1 MARET
6 GLWGAVRENAYDD
19 PRTRAACAVLER
31 AGVPAYVAP
40 LVVVTAVHRLEL
52 WAMRDGDEGL
62 TGHLSAGR
70 LATVAWPEHAVGPKQ
85 LGRGERVGNLLRVAL
100 LSEPAGGG
108 PAYLARRCGGC
119 EASSYVDSAGI
130 RLASCPHE
138 GIQGWTMGRPKI
150 VQDRLA
156 KRARDEQKRL
166 AQQGDAP
173 PEAPTLEELNAG
185 GSRTTVARQ
194 SPQTQPNPTGERREG
209 IGSPPRAQDRPAS
222 FRPPPRIQPRR
233 GGEAQPMGAIL
244 ADLDLRRTTSPSSTP
259 PSSPRGPEGDAPA
272 HSRAPGGGSWDAGQG
287 REGAVRALLGAEPNV
302 REQVSNGR
310 DLTLRRGA
318 YYLFRV
324 GGIVGPAQREGW
336 ERELGQDPPPGALLW
351 KVDPARME
359 QLASV
364 LSGKWSQLTNP
375 AAYVR
380 SSLANAWR
388 DTIENLEGTREQ
400 DKHRA
405 ALEAAHQA
413 PPAATR
419 GTA

>member
-1 MARET
+1 MKRS
-6 GLWGAVRENAYDD
+6 GSLWQAVQENAYDD
-19 PRTRAACAVLER
+19 PRTRAAVVVLEA

-100 LSEPAGGG
+100 AAAPAGGG
-108 PAYLARRCGGC
+108 EAYLGPRCGGC
-119 EASSYVDSAGI
+119 PDSTYVESAGH
-130 RLASCPHE
+130 RTVTCPHE
-138 GIQGWTMGRPKI
+138 GIQEWTNSRPKI

-156 KRARDEQKRL
+156 KRARDEHKRL

-173 PEAPTLEELNAG
+173 ALPPSSAGQAPGE
-185 GSRTTVARQ
+185 SRATVARP
-194 SPQTQPNPTGERREG
+194 SPLSQPNPTGEREGG
-209 IGSPPRAQDRPAS
+209 IGGPPRAQDRPAS
-222 FRPPPRIQPRR
+222 FRPPPRIPARR
-233 GGEAQPMGAIL
+233 GGDAQPMGAIL
-244 ADLDLRRTTSPSSTP
+244 ADLDLQRTTSAPSAA
-259 PSSPRGPEGDAPA
+259 PSSPRGPEGDAAA
-272 HSRAPGGGSWDAGQG
+272 HSRAPGGGSWDAGAG

-324 GGIVGPAQREGW
+324 GGIVGPERREGW

-351 KVDPARME
+351 KVDPPRME
-359 QLASV
+359 LLATV
-364 LSGKWSQLTNP
+364 LAGKWSTLKNP

-380 SSLANAWR
+380 STLANAWR
-388 DTIENLEGTREQ
+388 DVLEGMEGTREQ
-400 DKHRA
+400 DRHRQ
-405 ALEAAHQA
+405 ALEAAQQA
-413 PPAATR
+413 TPPAAR